1 MKRID
6 RPSSILVLSILHL
19 CLSSLGIIS
28 SILSLVIFLT
38 LSDIP
43 IFESQI
49 GMLTTYDFV
58 VSLLGIVF
66 ALCGVIAGYAS
77 ITRKQWGRK
86 AMLNLVITMLS
97 FNTIYL
103 ILYFTIAPSGVHTSI
118 WMVIFSYV
126 WAVTYYGITIWYFTR
141 PAAKEWFG
149 S

>member
-6 RPSSILVLSILHL
+6 RPSSILVLGILHL
-19 CLSSLGIIS
+19 CLSSLGIIGG
-28 SILSLVIFLT
+28 ILSLVIFLT

-43 IFESQI
+43 VFESQI

-66 ALCGVIAGYAS
+66 ALCGVIAGYGAVAG
-77 ITRKQWGRK
+77 KNWGRK
-86 AMLNLVITMLS
+86 AMLGLVITMLL
-97 FNTIYL
+97 FNTMNL

-118 WMVIFSYV
+118 WMVIFSYI

-149 S
+149 N